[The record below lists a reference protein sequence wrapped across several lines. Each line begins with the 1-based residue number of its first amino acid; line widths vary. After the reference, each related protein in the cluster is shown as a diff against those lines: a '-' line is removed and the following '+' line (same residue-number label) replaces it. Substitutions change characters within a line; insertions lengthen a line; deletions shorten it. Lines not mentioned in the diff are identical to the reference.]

1 MNVKHNEPG
10 VEEDKKR
17 LGEVEKCLR
26 DWVRQ
31 LEARISN
38 VESDMAALKHRIES
52 IYDDDKL
59 HRVRYNLHSVC
70 IHEGNA
76 LSGHFWTYVWQPAL
90 AKWYKFND
98 TEVSEST
105 WEDLYSNAVGGSSS
119 SSSNHYHHHNRP
131 YQQNN
136 LSKTNDLSNSKPV
149 TSSSSSSQQHIT
161 TTLIDESST
170 SSTNTASNTTNKNN
184 DKIPSAYFL
193 IYTRAGDD
201 TLYQGIIRYIFI
213 KAFLSVLFLIDG

>member
-1 MNVKHNEPG
+1 MNVKNNEPG

-26 DWVRQ
+26 DWVSQ
-31 LEARISN
+31 LEARISH
-38 VESDMAALKHRIES
+38 VESDIAALKQRIEL

-98 TEVSEST
+98 TDVSEST
-105 WEDLYSNAVGGSSS
+105 WDDLYSNAVGGSSS
-119 SSSNHYHHHNRP
+119 SSSNHHHHHHNRP

-149 TSSSSSSQQHIT
+149 TSSSSNSSQQHLT

-201 TLYQGIIRYIFI
+201 TLYQGINLYFARVSNRFYF
-213 KAFLSVLFLIDG
+213 

>member
-1 MNVKHNEPG
+1 MNVKNNEPG

-26 DWVRQ
+26 DWVNQ

-38 VESDMAALKHRIES
+38 VESDIAALKHRIES
-52 IYDDDKL
+52 LYDDDKL

-98 TEVSEST
+98 TDVSEST
-105 WEDLYSNAVGGSSS
+105 WDDLYSNAVGGSSS
-119 SSSNHYHHHNRP
+119 SSSNHHHHHHNRP

-149 TSSSSSSQQHIT
+149 TSSSSNSSQQHLT

-193 IYTRAGDD
+193 IYTKAGDD
-201 TLYQGIIRYIFI
+201 TLYQGIHLYFARVSNRFYF
-213 KAFLSVLFLIDG
+213 

>member
-38 VESDMAALKHRIES
+38 VESNMAALKHRIES

-119 SSSNHYHHHNRP
+119 SLANHHHYHHHNR
-131 YQQNN
+131 
-136 LSKTNDLSNSKPV
+136 
-149 TSSSSSSQQHIT
+149 
-161 TTLIDESST
+161 TL
-170 SSTNTASNTTNKNN
+170 
-184 DKIPSAYFL
+184 
-193 IYTRAGDD
+193 
-201 TLYQGIIRYIFI
+201 
-213 KAFLSVLFLIDG
+213 V